1 MDEQNTNI
9 EWLKQRD
16 VHFNIIKKHINLCES
31 IEELNL
37 MLSVIEIHYDTFKS
51 PTLEEQLLKHY
62 CNKQNE
68 IVTKN

>member
-1 MDEQNTNI
+1 MDEQNI
-9 EWLKQRD
+9 DVEWLKQRD

-51 PTLEEQLLKHY
+51 PTL
-62 CNKQNE
+62 
-68 IVTKN
+68 